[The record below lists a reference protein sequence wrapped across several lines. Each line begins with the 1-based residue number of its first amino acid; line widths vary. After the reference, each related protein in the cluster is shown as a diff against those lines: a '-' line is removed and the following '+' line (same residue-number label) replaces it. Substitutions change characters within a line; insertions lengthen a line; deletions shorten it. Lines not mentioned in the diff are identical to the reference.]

1 MKNKRIKNIIISS
14 CILCIT
20 LIFCEILY
28 HYDIGHQNIN
38 IVMSMAI
45 FIIAAS
51 TDGYIYGI
59 VSAAVGVFAY
69 DFIITSPRFAF
80 SFTRGFPITL
90 ITMLLVVFT
99 SSTITTNIKK
109 QVRHAKQQHERAEL
123 LYSINRKLLS
133 TRDIDTIAR
142 YAMEYLKNDLNRSVA
157 FFEIATPGV
166 TLNPYF
172 RYVKDD
178 EEIDYFTTEEMQNLV
193 KLTVQRQV
201 PLDIEGEGYFYP
213 LVMQNITYGVFAFA
227 CNEKNFNKKQLMFL
241 SLISEQTAQAL
252 KMYQLTFKKQEA
264 LLMVETE
271 KIKNSFL
278 RSISH
283 DLRTPLTGI
292 IGSSATILEGKEEL
306 STDVLLKLVE
316 GIHKDS
322 QWLLSMIENIL
333 SITKVR
339 KNGMLIEKKEEIVEE
354 VVEGVVS
361 TFHKRFPDAQI
372 MVKHSENVILLPM
385 DRMLISQVLINI
397 LENSQKHSK
406 GQRSDVI
413 VKIKEE
419 IGFISFNIIDSGP
432 GIDESILPNLF
443 HYPID
448 SKDFYKDSTRGLGI
462 GLYICK
468 TIINAH
474 GGKLYAENQPGG
486 GARFVFTLPMSGE
499 TEYGE

>member
-1 MKNKRIKNIIISS
+1 MKSKKTKNIIISS

-51 TDGYIYGI
+51 TDGYVYGI
-59 VSAAVGVFAY
+59 ISAAIGAFAY

-80 SFTRGFPITL
+80 SFTIGFPITL
-90 ITMLLVVFT
+90 ITMMFVVLT

-109 QVRHAKQQHERAEL
+109 KARHAKQQRQRAEL

-142 YAMEYLKNDLNRSVA
+142 YAMEYLKNDLNRSIA
-157 FFEIATPGV
+157 FFETAIPAV

-178 EEIDYFTTEEMQNLV
+178 VEIEYFTSEEMQNLV
-193 KLTVQRQV
+193 RLTAQGQV
-201 PLDIEGEGYFYP
+201 PLDIEDKGYFYP

-227 CNEKNFNKKQLMFL
+227 CNEKDFNKKQIMFL
-241 SLISEQTAQAL
+241 TLIAEQTAQAL
-252 KMYQLTFKKQEA
+252 KMYHLTLKKQEA

-306 STDVLLKLVE
+306 SLEVLLKLVE

-333 SITKVR
+333 SITKVK
-339 KNGMLIEKKEEIVEE
+339 KNGMLIEKTEEIVEE

-361 TFHKRFPDAQI
+361 TFHKRFPAAKI
-372 MVKHSENVILLPM
+372 MVKHSENVILIPM
-385 DRMLISQVLINI
+385 DSMLISQVFINI
-397 LENSQKHSK
+397 LENTQRHSK

-413 VKIKEE
+413 VEIKEE
-419 IGFISFNIIDSGP
+419 NGFISFIVTDSGP

-448 SKDFYKDSTRGLGI
+448 SNDPYKDSTRGLGI

-474 GGKLYAENQPGG
+474 GGKLYAENRAEG
-486 GARFVFTLPMSGE
+486 GARFIFTLPMSGE

>member
-1 MKNKRIKNIIISS
+1 MKNKRTKNIVITS

-20 LIFCEILY
+20 MILCEILY
-28 HYDIGHQNIN
+28 HSDIGHQNIN

-51 TDGYIYGI
+51 TDGYIYG
-59 VSAAVGVFAY
+59 VLSAVIGVFAY
-69 DFIITSPRFAF
+69 DFIITSPRYAF

-90 ITMLLVVFT
+90 ITMMLVVFT
-99 SSTITTNIKK
+99 SSTITTNIRK
-109 QVRHAKQQHERAEL
+109 QARHAKQQRQRAEL

-157 FFEIATPGV
+157 FFETATPGG

-178 EEIDYFTTEEMQNLV
+178 VEIAYFTTEEMQNLV
-193 KLTVQRQV
+193 KLTAQRQV
-201 PLDIEGEGYFYP
+201 PLDIDGKGYFYP
-213 LVMQNITYGVFAFA
+213 LVMLNITFGVFAFA
-227 CNEKNFNKKQLMFL
+227 CNEKDFNKKQIMFL
-241 SLISEQTAQAL
+241 SLIADQTAQAL
-252 KMYQLTFKKQEA
+252 KMYQLTLKKQEA

-306 STDVLLKLVE
+306 SAEVQLKLVE

-322 QWLLSMIENIL
+322 QWLLSMVENIL

-339 KNGMLIEKKEEIVEE
+339 KNGMLIEKTEEIVEE
-354 VVEGVVS
+354 VVERVVS
-361 TFHKRFPDAQI
+361 AFHKRFPDAKI
-372 MVKHSENVILLPM
+372 MVKHSENIILIPM
-385 DRMLISQVLINI
+385 DSMLISQVFINI
-397 LENSQKHSK
+397 LENTQRHAK

-413 VKIKEE
+413 VEIKEE
-419 IGFISFNIIDSGP
+419 DDFVSFIITDSGP
-432 GIDESILPNLF
+432 GIDTGILPNLF
-443 HYPID
+443 LYPIESED
-448 SKDFYKDSTRGLGI
+448 IYKDSTRGLGI
-462 GLYICK
+462 GLYICN

-474 GGKLYAENQPGG
+474 DGELYAENQPEG